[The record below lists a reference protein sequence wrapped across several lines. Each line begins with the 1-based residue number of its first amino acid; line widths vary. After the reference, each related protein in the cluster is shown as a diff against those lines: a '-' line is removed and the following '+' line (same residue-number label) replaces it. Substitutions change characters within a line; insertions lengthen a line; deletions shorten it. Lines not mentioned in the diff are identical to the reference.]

1 MDPSNNIL
9 IFGARSD
16 VGSYLLPL
24 LAQSGRSI
32 YAFSRNRSTSTEKSP
47 VTWIREADFQSGERH
62 IANLLQQGEAWVHD
76 KWSKTNGCTLIFRP
90 TMIYGGEQNQ
100 NINRIKRVIKLTR
113 FFVLPG
119 RGTGLRQ
126 PVHAEDLAKLC
137 CQCLD
142 YQQHGIRTLCLTG
155 GETLQYRTMIERISL
170 SSGVQPKIISLPHYV
185 LGVSAGIMRFLPIF
199 KDMTSEMLT
208 RVNQDLCYDHQEAVD
223 MFNWSPRRFQP

>member
-1 MDPSNNIL
+1 M
-9 IFGARSD
+9 SD
-16 VGSYLLPL
+16 VEIPTVISLMPIWKLVDYQETLKSI
-24 LAQSGRSI
+24 QSTNLI
-32 YAFSRNRSTSTEKSP
+32 AFSSTSILSKENSSSA
-47 VTWIREADFQSGERH
+47 EERH
-62 IANLLQQGEAWVHD
+62 IANLLQQGETWVHD
-76 KWSKTNGCTLIFRP
+76 KWSKTNGCALIFRP

-137 CQCLD
+137 YQCLD

-223 MFNWSPRRFQP
+223 MFNWSPRIFQP